1 MPRTPEPGIGWY
13 FIFPEYIRNNN
24 QRFKEREMIEETLQD
39 DILILTLKNPKTN
52 SINRQMLERLGE
64 IVEEADKNPSPKG
77 IILTGEG
84 RFFSSGFDLS
94 IFLGFSDKQ
103 EAIEFFR
110 LEQQVLTSL
119 FACRKPVVAALNG
132 HGAAGGLIYSMAADY
147 RIVKEHP
154 KIKIGM
160 SEIKIGLPL
169 NIAQHEVMRFGFDS
183 NHRFRDVMYFGD
195 MVDVF
200 RAKEMGLVDEV
211 VEEDMLIDRARQI
224 ISLWIDTPN
233 RPFMRMK
240 QLLRADTVA
249 RIKQKMDKEDWQ
261 EGLDG
266 LFRDDVRQTLEFVQ
280 ASMK

>member
-1 MPRTPEPGIGWY
+1 
-13 FIFPEYIRNNN
+13 
-24 QRFKEREMIEETLQD
+24 MIEETRKD
-39 DILILTLKNPKTN
+39 DILVVTLKNGKTN
-52 SINRQMLERLGE
+52 ALNRQILERLGE
-64 IVEEADKNPSPKG
+64 IAAEADENPSPKG

-103 EAIEFFR
+103 EAIDFFE
-110 LEQQVLTSL
+110 LEQRVLTSL
-119 FACRKPVVAALNG
+119 FACRKPVVAAING
-132 HGAAGGLIYSMAADY
+132 HAAAGGLIYSMAADY

-169 NIAQHEVMRFGFDS
+169 NIAQHEVIRFGFDS
-183 NHRFRDVMYFGD
+183 NHRFRDVMFFGD

-200 RAKEMGLVDEV
+200 RAEELGLVDEV
-211 VEEDMLIDRARQI
+211 VGEEMLLDRARQLV
-224 ISLWIDTPN
+224 SLWIDTPN

-240 QLLRADTVA
+240 ELLRADTVS
-249 RIKQKMDKEDWQ
+249 RIRRKLEQ
-261 EGLDG
+261 ENWHKGLEG
-266 LFRDDVRQTLEFVQ
+266 FFREDVRQTMEFVQ